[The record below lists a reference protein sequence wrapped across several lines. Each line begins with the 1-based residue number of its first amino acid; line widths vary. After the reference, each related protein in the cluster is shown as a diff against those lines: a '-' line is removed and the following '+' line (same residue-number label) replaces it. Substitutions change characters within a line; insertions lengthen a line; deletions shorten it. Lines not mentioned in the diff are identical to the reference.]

1 MESQCVLNYFSFI
14 TTIVFVTSCR
24 IIYIIYQRIL
34 SRLLLIIDHLSYL
47 DIEERFRLL
56 DKTSNIRYNN
66 NPASSEEEYEKID
79 SLLKSVNSRMEF
91 HCHSGLFSPAKDRQG
106 SSKAAKQKLIV
117 ACCLVLVF
125 VCLEVTIALV
135 MVQRWVRYPKIA
147 NRMQYNLLSFLVCK
161 MW

>member
-1 MESQCVLNYFSFI
+1 MEFQCVLYFSFI

-47 DIEERFRLL
+47 EIEERFRLL

-66 NPASSEEEYEKID
+66 NPASSEEENEKID
-79 SLLKSVNSRMEF
+79 SLLKSVKSRMEF
-91 HCHSGLFSPAKDRQG
+91 HCHSGLFLSAKDRQG
-106 SSKAAKQKLIV
+106 SSRAAKQKLIV

-135 MVQRWVRYPKIA
+135 MVQ
-147 NRMQYNLLSFLVCK
+147 Q
-161 MW
+161 

>member
-1 MESQCVLNYFSFI
+1 MEFQCVLII

-66 NPASSEEEYEKID
+66 NPVSSEEEYEKMD
-79 SLLKSVNSRMEF
+79 SLLKSGNSSMEF
-91 HCHSGLFSPAKDRQG
+91 HCHSGLFLPAKDRHG
-106 SSKAAKQKLIV
+106 SSRTAKQKLIV
-117 ACCLVLVF
+117 ACFLVLVF

-135 MVQRWVRYPKIA
+135 MVQR
-147 NRMQYNLLSFLVCK
+147 
-161 MW
+161 